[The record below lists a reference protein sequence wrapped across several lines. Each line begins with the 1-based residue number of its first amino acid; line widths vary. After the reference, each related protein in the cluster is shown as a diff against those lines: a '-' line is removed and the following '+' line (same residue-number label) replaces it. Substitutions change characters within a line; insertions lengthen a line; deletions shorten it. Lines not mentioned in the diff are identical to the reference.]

1 MAIDLA
7 TLFQKADCVPCL
19 PPGQLALVNTLLLNQ
34 IATGGV
40 QVSSASFQRPADGNA
55 YAVGD
60 EVSNSTAA
68 NPTNSSNP
76 ALAQNMVFSG
86 ASAFPGGSGVIKRAV
101 MFVNDAV
108 FGGKTFALTLA
119 NKPLPMFG
127 DNNPFNISFANRVG
141 DLGPAITFPVQT
153 SASSIYGAGAT
164 SFVGMVMPLEIPF
177 VCASGDSNLYAALC
191 IGTVTTPVPNA
202 IFAVDLYIGLQ

>member
-19 PPGQLALVNTLLLNQ
+19 PPGQLALVQTLLLNQ

-40 QVSSASFQRPADGNA
+40 QVSSASFQRPADSNT

-60 EVSNSTAA
+60 EVSNSTSP
-68 NPTNSSNP
+68 N
-76 ALAQNMVFSG
+76 LAQNMVFPN
-86 ASAFPGGSGVIKRAV
+86 AAFFPGGSGVIKRAV

-108 FGGKTFALTLA
+108 FGGKTFALTLS
-119 NKPLPMFG
+119 NKTSPMFG

-141 DLGPAITFPVQT
+141 DLGPCITFPVQT
-153 SASSIYGAGAT
+153 SASSIYGGGAT
-164 SFVGMVMPLEIPF
+164 SFVAMVMPLEIPF
-177 VCASGDSNLYAALC
+177 VCAPGDSSLYGALC